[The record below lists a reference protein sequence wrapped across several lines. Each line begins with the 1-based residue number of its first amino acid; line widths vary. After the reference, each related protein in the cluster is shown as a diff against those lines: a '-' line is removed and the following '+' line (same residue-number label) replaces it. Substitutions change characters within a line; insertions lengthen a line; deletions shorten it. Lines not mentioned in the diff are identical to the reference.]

1 MPTIFLDPNTFTLGT
16 FFHNVKNYF
25 RYCHLQIKSAPFLT
39 DFHFKSAH
47 LGFEVI
53 GVIHRGVESG
63 EILARPPRGGAGRPG
78 GKNLEALVALCG

>member
-1 MPTIFLDPNTFTLGT
+1 MKYSFIQRKKVCQENSTN
-16 FFHNVKNYF
+16 
-25 RYCHLQIKSAPFLT
+25 CHLQIKSAPFLT

>member
-1 MPTIFLDPNTFTLGT
+1 MINSYGQV
-16 FFHNVKNYF
+16 VKYNLET
-25 RYCHLQIKSAPFLT
+25 CQLQIKSAPFLT

>member
-1 MPTIFLDPNTFTLGT
+1 MRSTFVDLYNQKFWECQGIS
-16 FFHNVKNYF
+16 F
-25 RYCHLQIKSAPFLT
+25 RCHLQIKSAPFLT